1 MPEMLEILMDFTKLQ
16 EDVARLEK
24 SVDGVK
30 KGDAAALKEFAVG
43 LKGILVSFLKDRRE
57 PIRPGQIFKDA
68 AAKSLVPGDIAAR
81 GDALLMRWT
90 GGVTPQDPQAIKD
103 DATRLAAVA
112 EKVLPVL
119 KSYKKDK

>member
-1 MPEMLEILMDFTKLQ
+1 MDFEKLQ
-16 EDVARLEK
+16 EKVSQLEK
-24 SVDGVK
+24 ALPAIK
-30 KGDAAALKEFAVG
+30 KADVAALKQFSVG
-43 LKGILVSFLKDRRE
+43 LKEVLMQFLKDRKE

-90 GGVTPQDPQAIKD
+90 GSVTPQDPQAVKE
-103 DATRLAAVA
+103 DAERLTAVA

>member
-1 MPEMLEILMDFTKLQ
+1 MDFEKLQ
-16 EDVARLEK
+16 EKVVQLEK
-24 SVDGVK
+24 SVAGVRK
-30 KGDAAALKEFAVG
+30 ADVAALKTFSVG
-43 LKGILVSFLKDRRE
+43 LKEILMQFLKDRKE

-68 AAKSLVPGDIAAR
+68 AAKSIVPGDIAAR

-90 GGVTPQDPQAIKD
+90 GHVTPQDPQAVKD
-103 DATRLAAVA
+103 DAERLAAVA

>member
-1 MPEMLEILMDFTKLQ
+1 MDFEKLQ
-16 EDVARLEK
+16 ERVSKLEK
-24 SVDGVK
+24 AAPAIK
-30 KGDAAALKEFAVG
+30 KGDAAAMKEFSIG
-43 LKGILVSFLKDRRE
+43 LKDILMQFLKDRRE

-90 GGVTPQDPQAIKD
+90 GSVTPQDPQAVKD
-103 DATRLAAVA
+103 DAERLAAVA

-119 KSYKKDK
+119 KAYRKEK